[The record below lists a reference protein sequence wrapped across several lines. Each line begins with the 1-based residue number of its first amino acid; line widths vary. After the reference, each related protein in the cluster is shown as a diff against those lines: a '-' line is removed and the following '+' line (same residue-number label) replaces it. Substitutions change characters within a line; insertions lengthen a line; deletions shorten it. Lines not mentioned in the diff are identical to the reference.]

1 MTWTVDSCVK
11 NVNRKPQNLNCCI
24 PCRYLIMTSSNG
36 NIFLVTGPLCG
47 VFTGHRW
54 ILTKASRRGAFMFS
68 LTWTNAWVSNRG
80 AGDLRRNRA
89 HYDVIIIKWMSPL
102 LNGQLL
108 PISTSIQP
116 MRYQNNI
123 GKRETFATSVG
134 VGIKFCSILRSSCR
148 NDMLISSVAANL
160 RIHDIPGTRRA

>member
-11 NVNRKPQNLNCCI
+11 NVNRKPQNLNSCI
-24 PCRYLIMTSSNG
+24 PCRYHIMTSSNG
-36 NIFLVTGPLCG
+36 NIFRVTGALCG

-54 ILTKASRRGAFMFS
+54 IPLTKASRRGAFMFS
-68 LTWTNAWVSNRG
+68 LICAWTNAWVNNRE

-123 GKRETFATSVG
+123 GKRETFATSGG
-134 VGIKFCSILRSSCR
+134 VGIIFCSISQIFLQETIC
-148 NDMLISSVAANL
+148 
-160 RIHDIPGTRRA
+160 